1 MNAGMEDWHLT
12 SKSDRRKLGQYS
24 DVILTWY
31 MGYYAAMYVVMSTG
45 PTEKDWKVIKDID
58 AVEILQPSQPS
69 QRNGFVA
76 LDPRLYTHN
85 NHLYIEHF
93 RQVGKRGY
101 ILYSDRLHYNASW
114 DALYVQPPVR
124 QFVLEGELGQQPQK
138 NWVAFEYQPN
148 RHSQSSILYYV
159 HSINP
164 HRIVRQQ
171 GKLSHQLNM
180 SAVFVTKHVPSASL
194 PVLWRFGEPR
204 GGTPARLI
212 HTAHGTMYLTFFHSQ
227 LFSRD
232 TKMQTYYMGAYL
244 FQPHPPFAITH
255 ITPDIIACKQCYNEE
270 FGVAFKGLDYI
281 LFPMGFVVREHGHV
295 LFVSAGRNDNSAY
308 ILKLNKTALVSYMV
322 SVETQLLHPTQ

>member
-1 MNAGMEDWHLT
+1 MNAGMEDWPFA
-12 SKSDRRKLGQYS
+12 SKSDRRKPGQYS
-24 DVILTWY
+24 DIILTWY
-31 MGYYAAMYVVMSTG
+31 IGYYAAMYVIMSTG
-45 PTEKDWKVIKDID
+45 PTEKDWKVIKEVD
-58 AVEILQPSQPS
+58 AIEILQPSQPS

-93 RQVGKRGY
+93 RQ
-101 ILYSDRLHYNASW
+101 
-114 DALYVQPPVR
+114 PPVR

-148 RHSQSSILYYV
+148 RYTQSSILYYV

-212 HTAHGTMYLTFFHSQ
+212 HTAHGTKYLTFFHSQ

-232 TKMQTYYMGAYL
+232 TKMLTYYMGAYL
-244 FQPHPPFAITH
+244 FQSHPPFAITH

-270 FGVAFKGLDYI
+270 FGVAFKGLDYV

-322 SVETQLLHPTQ
+322 SVETQMLHPMQ